1 MTGTQIS
8 PASLPSLGFKAA
20 MMRCRLCWRI
30 GMSIFAAIFLVEAAV
45 LVFSAAQFEND
56 QLNEIENRG
65 RVWITTIALVHNNI
79 LDADA
84 IDAASS
90 ELPQLSKVL
99 GLSLYDAG
107 GEFIGGFGELPSL
120 KPHQTETDSPTYRF
134 RSDDGR
140 HYQIIWHPDW
150 LGAPFIAIARLDATQ
165 VAPDL
170 VAHIWRVVGGA
181 ALLTVVV
188 TIAVLIVLGMF
199 VLVPIVRLRRQLVAA
214 GENPDRPEAY
224 TIETEQDDEMGDVT
238 RAFNGMVRR
247 LARGIAEIRAHEKA
261 LEDTN
266 DKLETRVQ
274 ERTRELVEV
283 NKLLRQEAANRQKAE
298 REVSSMSELPGANPE
313 PVLRVAED
321 GHVEY
326 ANESAAVLLQRW
338 SIAVGDALPD
348 AMIDV
353 ASDVRRSGQPA
364 LLEESV
370 DERTFVLSLQPSET
384 NQVHIFGRDVT
395 ANKEAEERVQ
405 RLANHDLLTG
415 LANRNLFKDRI
426 DTFLGQK
433 KRSHDMAAI
442 HLVNLDNFR
451 NLNAILGLKMGDRI
465 LQETAEIL
473 GGCIRGT
480 DTIAR
485 LGNDEFAI
493 IQSNPNDAHGAAT
506 LAQKLIDTIG
516 AGITVDGQSITM
528 SASVGI
534 SLLPDDGNDADQLIR
549 NADLA
554 LNEARTEGTGNYRF
568 FVKDMNDEILKRRR
582 IETDMAL
589 ALEREEFVLYYQPKI
604 SLATDQVAGVEVLI
618 RWQHPSQG
626 FMPPVEFIPVAE
638 QTGQIVA
645 IGTWVLHEACRQV
658 KAWQDEGLTP
668 VKVAVNLSA
677 VQFGE
682 EGLPELVQSCLNETG
697 LDPKYLELEITE
709 SVIMDDVAS
718 TTEILNRL
726 SGLGLS
732 LSIDDFGTGY
742 SSLSYLEQFPVDRIK
757 IDKSFVD
764 GIGLGA
770 GSEAITKAVV
780 TLGHSLGMEVTAE
793 GVETEAQVAYL
804 RSLDCDEIQGYFY
817 SKPLPVEEFP
827 DAVRRFQANHK
838 RPF

>member
-1 MTGTQIS
+1 
-8 PASLPSLGFKAA
+8 